1 MKGTRKILALLLCLA
16 VSGGLL
22 PGCGSGDKGAADSS
36 EGTSY
41 TEQSKN
47 IVIGT
52 GQSCGTLDPLQ
63 SYDGWYA
70 VRFGIGQTLT
80 KLNDDFSV
88 SGWLVE
94 DNYTVNEDHTVWT
107 FTIRDDVFFSN
118 GTKLT
123 AELAKASL
131 EHVYENGMRGT
142 EYFTPAAIEAEG
154 QTLTIITENPEPI
167 LPNKLADPYFT
178 IIDTT
183 VDMSRIADEGPVG
196 TGPFVVKSFDPVTKE
211 TVVVKNENYWGGEVL
226 ADQITFLYTED
237 QSTLTM
243 GLQSG
248 DFDAVYNVSMTSI
261 GDFENNEDFTIVRTA
276 SGRTAHGFMNQNG
289 VLGDEVLRQAILRCI
304 DRESYCAN
312 LLNGEYVAGKTLLTS
327 ASAYGYDELTDINAY
342 DPEGAVRLLDEAGYE
357 DVDGDGFRETPEG
370 EKINLRFVYYTGR
383 PEQQILV
390 EATQLELA
398 GLGIRVTPEVH
409 DTQTVIDML
418 GSGDY
423 DMLCMSIN
431 ALNCGDPENHMNTYF
446 RTGGSYNSFGY
457 SSEAF
462 DSVMDELSVTADP
475 DRRIELVKEAE
486 QILMDDSVCIY
497 YCYPVMNFVT
507 KSSVSGITS
516 TPADFYWVSE
526 DTDIQVS

>member
-1 MKGTRKILALLLCLA
+1 MKSTRKILALLLCLA
-16 VSGGLL
+16 MSGGLL
-22 PGCGSGDKGAADSS
+22 AGCGKGDGKTADGSDGASH
-36 EGTSY
+36 

-52 GQSCGTLDPLQ
+52 GQSCGSLDPLQ
-63 SYDGWYA
+63 SYDGWYT

-88 SGWLVE
+88 SGWLAE
-94 DNYTVNEDHTVWT
+94 DDYTVNEDNTVWT
-107 FTIRDDVFFSN
+107 FTIRENAAFSN
-118 GTKLT
+118 GTRLT

-131 EHVYENGMRGT
+131 EYVFENGTRGA
-142 EYFTPAAIEAEG
+142 EYFTPASIEAEG
-154 QTLTIITENPEPI
+154 QTLTITTEKPEPI

-183 VDMSRIADEGPVG
+183 VDLSSMADKGPVG

-261 GDFENNEDFTIVRTA
+261 RDFENNEDFTIVRTA

-289 VLGDEVLRQAILRCI
+289 ALGDETLRQAVMRYLNKA
-304 DRESYCAN
+304 SYCAD
-312 LLNGEYVAGKTLLTS
+312 LLNGEYVVGKTLLTS
-327 ASAYGYDELTDINAY
+327 ASAYGYEELTDINAY
-342 DPEGAVRLLDEAGYE
+342 DPEGAERLLDEAGYA
-357 DVDGDGFRETPEG
+357 DIDGDGFRETPDG

-398 GLGIRVTPEVH
+398 RLGIRVTPEVH

-431 ALNCGDPENHMNTYF
+431 ALNCGDPENHMTTYF
-446 RTGGSYNSFGY
+446 KTGGSYNSFGY

-462 DSVMDELSVTADP
+462 DAVMDELTVTADP
-475 DRRIELVKEAE
+475 DRRVQLVKEAE

-507 KSSVSGITS
+507 KSNVSGITS

-526 DTDIQVS
+526 NTDIQVS

>member
-1 MKGTRKILALLLCLA
+1 MNSTKKISARLLSLLLTGVLLA
-16 VSGGLL
+16 
-22 PGCGSGDKGAADSS
+22 GCGGGMGNSSRGASD
-36 EGTSY
+36 
-41 TEQSKN
+41 TEQGKN

-88 SGWLVE
+88 SGWLAE
-94 DNYTVNEDHTVWT
+94 DYTVNEDNTVWI
-107 FTIRDDVFFSN
+107 FTIRDDVTFSN

-131 EHVYENGMRGT
+131 ENVYENGMRGT
-142 EYFTPAAIEAEG
+142 EYFTPAAIEADG
-154 QTLTIITENPEPI
+154 QTLVITTESPEPI

-183 VDMSRIADEGPVG
+183 VDMTNIADEGPVG
-196 TGPFVVKSFDPVTKE
+196 TGPFVVESFDPVTKE

-226 ADQITFLYTED
+226 MDRITFVYTED

-261 GDFENNEDFTIVRTA
+261 GDFENNESYRIVRTA

-289 VLGDEVLRQAILRCI
+289 VLGDEVLRQAILRYL
-304 DRESYCAN
+304 DRESYCEN

-342 DPEGAVRLLDEAGYE
+342 DPEGAARLLDEAGYA
-357 DVDGDGFRETPEG
+357 DTDGDGFRETPEG
-370 EKINLRFVYYTGR
+370 EAINLRFVYYTGR
-383 PEQQILV
+383 PEQQILA

-398 GLGIRVTPEVH
+398 GLGIRVTLEVH

-446 RTGGSYNSFGY
+446 KTGGSYNSFGY
-457 SSEAF
+457 SSAEF
-462 DSVMDELSVTADP
+462 DSVMDELSVTADA
-475 DRRIELVKEAE
+475 DRRVELVKEAE
-486 QILMDDSVCIY
+486 QILLDDSVCIY

-507 KSSVSGITS
+507 KSTVSGITS

-526 DTDIQVS
+526 ATDIQAG